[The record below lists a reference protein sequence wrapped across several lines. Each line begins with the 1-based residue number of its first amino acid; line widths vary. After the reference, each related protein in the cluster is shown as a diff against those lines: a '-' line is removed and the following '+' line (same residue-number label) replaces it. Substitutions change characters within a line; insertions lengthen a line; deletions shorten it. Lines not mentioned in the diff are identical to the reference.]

1 MSRGKL
7 LLAALAISV
16 ACAAYT
22 YKHRYY
28 LRFIPIPL
36 SFADVVNKGSWL
48 LPAHEAATPKGSL
61 NFGNYDL
68 RTEKGL
74 RQTLNAIQDLS
85 PNDNVSEMPSYE
97 NITFEKWVKEITT
110 KPFFC
115 TDATQLF
122 ILAAWQQGLRA
133 REWHLLPPGWP
144 SGSGHS
150 VAEYFNPE
158 TGRWQ
163 LVDGQHAA
171 IVRDKD
177 GAILDMTSVIRAYKE
192 NGGSNVRIDYG
203 PYQDMMRQGAR
214 GGSTESHF
222 FKNGLMRTPVL
233 QLRQSTWF
241 ATVARR
247 FGLSGHFVIGYP
259 ILVDGWTHDYRV
271 WVTKVTALGTVIFG
285 LIAGAAFAFH
295 RKRIVSVK
303 SVTHS

>member
-36 SFADVVNKGSWL
+36 SFAAVVNKGSWL

-74 RQTLNAIQDLS
+74 RQTLNAIQDMS
-85 PNDNVSEMPSYE
+85 PNENVNGMPSYE

-144 SGSGHS
+144 PGAGHS
-150 VAEYFNPE
+150 VAEYFNPA

-163 LVDGQHAA
+163 AVDGQHAA
-171 IVRDKD
+171 IVRDKN

-192 NGGSNVRIDYG
+192 NGGRDVRIDYG
-203 PYQDMMRQGAR
+203 PYQDTMRQGVR
-214 GGSTESHF
+214 GGTTESYF
-222 FKNGLMRTPVL
+222 FENGLMRTPVL

-259 ILVDGWTHDYRV
+259 IVVKGWTHDYRV